1 MLINRDDGSL
11 VTAIFYGITAA
22 IVLLLSAHTFAANSL
37 VGELDD
43 QGLLQ
48 ANIHMSLDT
57 LAESLPIDQDADGK
71 ITKSELNS
79 SVGLVAESLKSQIL
93 INRANK
99 PCALMV
105 LPNWSFSQINEVD
118 SLIIPVEYQC
128 SAQGN
133 IQIWNG
139 FARSIDVKLTS
150 GEVTLIK
157 ELNSNKGFVSF
168 DLYEQESTF
177 LFFVQEGFVHILTG
191 YDHILFLVTLLLVAV
206 LVKDNKRWVVSSNV
220 ADILKHTL
228 MLVTAFT
235 LSHSLTLG
243 LTVFGLITLQSHIVE
258 ALIALTLVLSAIN
271 NIYPFMNRVVQ
282 IVFVFGLVHGLGFA
296 GALSELDF
304 TKNQQAMSLF
314 AFNLG
319 IELGQLLIV
328 AFILPLLLYIRL
340 FVWYSRYFVRYFSLV
355 IGCFALGLLL
365 VRL

>member
-1 MLINRDDGSL
+1 MLINRNDGSL
-11 VTAIFYGITAA
+11 LAVIFFRIVAVIVVLSIAHSAA
-22 IVLLLSAHTFAANSL
+22 ADSL
-37 VGELDD
+37 VGEIAD
-43 QGLLQ
+43 QGQLQ

-57 LAESLPIDQDADGK
+57 LSESLPIDQDGDGQ
-71 ITKSELNS
+71 ITKNELNS
-79 SVGLVAESLKSQIL
+79 SIRLVAENLKSKIL
-93 INRANK
+93 INRANR

-105 LPNWSFSQINEVD
+105 LSNWSFTRIDEID

-133 IQIWNG
+133 IQISYG
-139 FARSIDVKLTS
+139 LARSIDVKLTS
-150 GEVTLIK
+150 GEITIIK
-157 ELNSNKGFVSF
+157 ELSSNEGFVSF
-168 DLYEQESTF
+168 DLFEQKSTF
-177 LFFVQEGFVHILTG
+177 LFFVREGFVHILNG

-206 LVKDNKRWVVSSNV
+206 LVKDNKRWVVSYNV

-243 LTVFGLITLQSHIVE
+243 LTVFGLITLKSHIVE

-271 NIYPFMNRVVQ
+271 NIFPFMNRVVQ

-328 AFILPLLLYIRL
+328 AFLLPLLLYFRL